1 MSLGHREER
10 NRILYDLQQLL
21 VIHVETYSVLNL
33 IWQSSDREMLMES
46 RIYTT
51 GREQEHRYHHP
62 GMMHL
67 WLIILTISMI
77 SQMRHSCLKDIAEV
91 VCVTVI

>member
-10 NRILYDLQQLL
+10 NRILYNLLQLL
-21 VIHVETYSVLNL
+21 TIHIETYSVLNL
-33 IWQSSDREMLMES
+33 VWQSSDQEMLMES
-46 RIYTT
+46 KIYTT
-51 GREQEHRYHHP
+51 GHEQEHCYQHP

-67 WLIILTISMI
+67 WFIILTISMI
-77 SQMRHSCLKDIAEV
+77 SQMRHSCLKDITEV

>member
-10 NRILYDLQQLL
+10 NRILYNLSQLL
-21 VIHVETYSVLNL
+21 AIHIETYSVLNL
-33 IWQSSDREMLMES
+33 VWQSSAREILMES
-46 RIYTT
+46 RLYTT
-51 GREQEHRYHHP
+51 GHEQEHCYQHP

-67 WLIILTISMI
+67 WFIILTISMI
-77 SQMRHSCLKDIAEV
+77 SQMRHSCLKDITEV